1 MGSLGDTIGRLAAF
15 RARMDGH
22 QKIHTPDR
30 LSELSSFGSN
40 PGALRARTYIPESL
54 AANAPLVVVL
64 HGCTQT
70 AASYDHG
77 SGWSRLADRARFAL
91 LFPEQ
96 QRSNNANLCFNW
108 FLPGDSRRDGGEA
121 LSIRQMIETLIAI
134 HGIDRK
140 RVFITGLSAGGA
152 MTSVMLAA
160 YPDLFAGGAIIAGLP
175 YGCATGVPE
184 AFERMR
190 GHGGPSE
197 PALQSLLRGAS
208 KHDGPW
214 PTISIWH
221 GTADHTVDP
230 SNMAAILAQ
239 WRGVHEVSQTPSCA
253 AIVDGYSRKVWRNAR
268 GREIIEVYSIA
279 GMGHGAPLNA
289 VGANGYGESGPFM
302 LDVGI
307 SSTFHIAGF
316 WDLAASSEAR
326 AASEERQGPVVFPS
340 PALSCDAL
348 PAKSHR
354 AAPNEQAL
362 GVRTPISSAP
372 LVTGVRKVIEDAL
385 RAAGLMQ

>member
-1 MGSLGDTIGRLAAF
+1 MEARRSLPCSRSFAARRNMTVRGRRSRSGMEPPTIPSILPTWRPFSRNGAACMRLARRQAV
-15 RARMDGH
+15 
-22 QKIHTPDR
+22 P
-30 LSELSSFGSN
+30 
-40 PGALRARTYIPESL
+40 PSL
-54 AANAPLVVVL
+54 
-64 HGCTQT
+64 T
-70 AASYDHG
+70 D
-77 SGWSRLADRARFAL
+77 
-91 LFPEQ
+91 
-96 QRSNNANLCFNW
+96 
-108 FLPGDSRRDGGEA
+108 
-121 LSIRQMIETLIAI
+121 
-134 HGIDRK
+134 
-140 RVFITGLSAGGA
+140 
-152 MTSVMLAA
+152 
-160 YPDLFAGGAIIAGLP
+160 
-175 YGCATGVPE
+175 
-184 AFERMR
+184 
-190 GHGGPSE
+190 
-197 PALQSLLRGAS
+197 
-208 KHDGPW
+208 
-214 PTISIWH
+214 
-221 GTADHTVDP
+221 
-230 SNMAAILAQ
+230 IL
-239 WRGVHEVSQTPSCA
+239 G
-253 AIVDGYSRKVWRNAR
+253 KVWRNAR